1 MSCYPEPIYNR
12 SKTKVELDF
21 FDYAIFDII
30 WYKIWYKKC
39 NSFWYIKKNWLFL
52 WEKVNLA
59 SLKSEVDKFVKFV
72 DKLKTSSR
80 FK

>member
-30 WYKIWYKKC
+30 
-39 NSFWYIKKNWLFL
+39 
-52 WEKVNLA
+52 
-59 SLKSEVDKFVKFV
+59 
-72 DKLKTSSR
+72 
-80 FK
+80 